1 MPRGST
7 VARRSSS
14 AAKASAAKASAT
26 KATAPARHI
35 PLAPEI
41 QVVDPTGKTAVAK
54 FGRTTANLSNL
65 NKVLY
70 PAAGFTK
77 GDMISYYLRVADAIL
92 PHLKQRKLT
101 RKRYP
106 DGVDKL
112 FFFEKNCPS
121 YHPEWVA
128 TSRVEGGKRGDGVN
142 YCVADNKASLAW
154 LANLAAIEFH
164 TLLSKGDDVTRPTY
178 MVFDLDPGP
187 PAGMLDC
194 IRIGFRLRDMLAG
207 FGLQSFAKTS
217 GGKGL
222 HLYVPLNTP
231 VTFDQTKS
239 FANAVARVLE
249 KDDPDSVISAMKKD
263 LRAGK
268 VFVDWSQNDEHK
280 TTCCVYSLRARE
292 RPTVSTPVTWDE
304 LKSAARRKK
313 PELLVFEAPDVLKRV
328 AKLGDLFAP
337 VLKVKQRLP
346 SL

>member
-1 MPRGST
+1 MTSATT
-7 VARRSSS
+7 VSKRK
-14 AAKASAAKASAT
+14 KASPVPDVESAINVGEVRFG
-26 KATAPARHI
+26 ATT
-35 PLAPEI
+35 
-41 QVVDPTGKTAVAK
+41 VK
-54 FGRTTANLSNL
+54 LSNL
-65 NKVLY
+65 KKVLY

-77 GDMISYYLRVADAIL
+77 GEMIAYYLGMADYIL
-92 PHLKQRKLT
+92 PHLKGRKLT

-112 FFFEKNCPS
+112 FFFEKNCPT
-121 YHPEWVA
+121 YHPDWVA
-128 TSRVEGGKRGDGVN
+128 TSRVDSSKRENGLH
-142 YCVADNKASLAW
+142 YCVVENKATLAW

-178 MVFDLDPGP
+178 VVFDLDPGP

-207 FGLQSFAKTS
+207 FGLESFAKTS

-231 VTFDQTKS
+231 VTFDETKA

-249 KDDPDSVISAMKKD
+249 KDDPKSVVSAMKKD
-263 LRAGK
+263 LRGGK

-304 LKSAARRKK
+304 LSAAAKK
-313 PELLVFEAPDVLKRV
+313 KNADGLVFEAPDVLKRV
-328 AKLGDLFAP
+328 KKVGDPFAP
-337 VLKVKQRLP
+337 VLKLKQKLP
-346 SL
+346 AL

>member
-1 MPRGST
+1 MRLTAAAPRTKKSPPDIGST
-7 VARRSSS
+7 VNAGELRFG
-14 AAKASAAKASAT
+14 AT
-26 KATAPARHI
+26 TVK
-35 PLAPEI
+35 
-41 QVVDPTGKTAVAK
+41 
-54 FGRTTANLSNL
+54 LSNL

-77 GDMISYYLRVADAIL
+77 GEMIGYYTGMADFIL
-92 PHLKQRKLT
+92 PHLKDRKLT

-106 DGVDKL
+106 DGVDKP
-112 FFFEKNCPS
+112 FFFEKNCPG

-128 TSRVEGGKRGDGVN
+128 TARVAGGKRGNVD
-142 YCVADNKASLAW
+142 YCVAENKATLAW

-164 TLLSKGDDVTRPTY
+164 TLLSRGDDVTRPTY
-178 MVFDLDPGP
+178 VVFDLDPGP

-194 IRIGFRLRDMLAG
+194 IRIGLRLREMLSG
-207 FGLQSFAKTS
+207 FGLESFAKTS

-249 KDDPDSVISAMKKD
+249 KDDPKSVISAMKKD
-263 LRAGK
+263 LREGK

-304 LKSAARRKK
+304 LSRAIKK
-313 PELLVFEAPDVLKRV
+313 KNADALVFEAPAVLKRV
-328 AKLGDLFAP
+328 EKVGDLFAP
-337 VLKVKQRLP
+337 VLKLKQKLP
-346 SL
+346 RS